1 MKVKGS
7 RSIPEQENI
16 LEDPSNQED
25 ILSKTTAAVDPGPTR
40 IHKRFHKPLR
50 IIIVIIAV
58 VFAVQIIFSLMQ
70 RPYDRTFNKFSTVTI
85 EEGDNLSA
93 AADRLEES
101 GIIGS
106 ASRFSLVA
114 RMIFQTDVKPGTYY
128 LSPSMDSVSIAK
140 AICMGNVTLNGF
152 IIPDGFTLDQI
163 FSSLA
168 RDGFGD
174 KDAFMKAAAD
184 PFMQEIEFIGTDV
197 KGASQIEGFLLP
209 GTYKLDAEADETMI
223 IMTMLD
229 SFANIFDEDC
239 MARADE
245 LGLSVRDVV
254 VIASMIEQET
264 SNENEKARISSVI
277 HNQLNLGIIKPD
289 DFPKVPLCSPGES
302 SIKAALYPEDN
313 EDTYYVLSS
322 KLDGTHVFTSD
333 EAEYQT
339 LLEEYNQAVE
349 EKNARNAEE
358 GPEESAESDQ
368 SAEEGDNN

>member
-1 MKVKGS
+1 
-7 RSIPEQENI
+7 
-16 LEDPSNQED
+16 
-25 ILSKTTAAVDPGPTR
+25 
-40 IHKRFHKPLR
+40 
-50 IIIVIIAV
+50 
-58 VFAVQIIFSLMQ
+58 
-70 RPYDRTFNKFSTVTI
+70 
-85 EEGDNLSA
+85 
-93 AADRLEES
+93 
-101 GIIGS
+101 
-106 ASRFSLVA
+106 
-114 RMIFQTDVKPGTYY
+114 MIFQTDVKPGTYY

-152 IIPDGFTLDQI
+152 IVPDGFTLDQI

-197 KGASQIEGFLLP
+197 KGANQIEGFLLP

-229 SFANIFDEDC
+229 SFANFFDEDC

-289 DFPKVPLCSPGES
+289 DFPEIPLCSPGES

-313 EDTYYVLSS
+313 EDIYYVLSS

-358 GPEESAESDQ
+358 GSEESAESDQ